1 MVWMSSLPER
11 VVGSASASSV
21 SRIARRSPTLRPA
34 HSRGHQFVTRYPKA
48 SAISLPPWL
57 LRLLPA
63 GAVAG
68 WALHPLEK
76 RRLSTAHTQDGPR
89 LINPFRPDRLRGYH
103 GIVLPLGVLMRRR
116 EFIAAV
122 GCATAALPLPAFA
135 QRQPPLVGFL
145 NSASPD
151 TYRFNADSFRE
162 GLAKAG
168 FVEGR
173 SVRIEE
179 RWARGDYGALP
190 TLAAELVAKGV
201 VAIAATGD
209 VASARA
215 AQLASNTVPVVFTI
229 GGDPIRHGLIK
240 TMNRPGGHV
249 TGILFNQNV
258 LGAKR
263 IELLREIAPKVS
275 RIALLMN
282 PTNPNVKIEETDAEA
297 GAKKLGRETI
307 TVNARNA
314 SEMENAFEQLLS
326 AKAQALITGT
336 DPILLD
342 RREQIAS
349 FALRHKVLAMGFV
362 QQIAVAGA
370 LLSYGPSI
378 SWMYRQAG
386 DYVGQILRGAN
397 PAEMP
402 VLQPT
407 HFELVINL
415 KTAKVLGVEVP
426 PTLLARADEVIE

>member
-1 MVWMSSLPER
+1 
-11 VVGSASASSV
+11 
-21 SRIARRSPTLRPA
+21 
-34 HSRGHQFVTRYPKA
+34 
-48 SAISLPPWL
+48 
-57 LRLLPA
+57 
-63 GAVAG
+63 
-68 WALHPLEK
+68 
-76 RRLSTAHTQDGPR
+76 
-89 LINPFRPDRLRGYH
+89 
-103 GIVLPLGVLMRRR
+103 MRRR
-116 EFIAAV
+116 EFIAVV
-122 GCATAALPLPAFA
+122 GGAAASWPLAALA
-135 QRQPPLVGFL
+135 QRQMPLVGFL

-173 SVRIEE
+173 NVRIEE

-190 TLAAELVAKGV
+190 ALAAELVAAGV

-263 IELLREIAPKVS
+263 VELLREMAPNVS

-282 PTNPNVKIEETDAEA
+282 PTNPNVKVEEADAEA
-297 GAKKLGRETI
+297 GAKKLGLETV
-307 TVNARNA
+307 TFNARNA
-314 SEMENAFEQLLS
+314 REFDAAFEQLLG
-326 AKAQALITGT
+326 AKAQALITAT

-342 RREQIAS
+342 RREQIVS
-349 FALRHKVLAMGFV
+349 FALKHKVLAMGFV
-362 QQIAVAGA
+362 QQIAAAGG

-386 DYVGQILRGAN
+386 DYVGQILKGAN
-397 PAEMP
+397 PADMP

-415 KTAKVLGVEVP
+415 KTATALGLTVP